1 MLKSMRH
8 KTELG
13 GRRILIAAFV
23 ALLLMMLVAGYD
35 SLSAQKRVQAEI
47 ANLRAERRAK
57 VAAVIVIRRSTWL
70 YSREVERLTD
80 YRAPTTSPPAISSVK
95 RFSLDVDAALTRYPT
110 PSSGEEDDLLTR
122 LRAELGEHRQ
132 TIDSGQCPSPA
143 SLAELTATVERLQEL
158 DARVTED
165 ADSQLAQ
172 KLSQLQRRGTTFLL
186 FSLGAGL
193 LIALGS
199 LAYILR
205 LEANAR
211 VHLEQ
216 ILRHRSELQELS
228 ARIVEA
234 QEQERRSLSR
244 ELHDEVGQSLG
255 ALLVDT
261 GRLASLVPPG
271 EDSMRPL
278 LNGIRERAEQL
289 LREVRDISL
298 LLRPSMLDDLGLI
311 PALEWLARET
321 SRQGGPEVEVVD
333 ENVSDDLNED
343 YRTCVYR
350 LVQEALRNANRHSGA
365 RNVIVAVRQREGRIL
380 VEVRDD
386 GKGFD
391 PSRMRGMGLL
401 GMEERV
407 QRFGGALRIES
418 QPGGGTT
425 VAADLPLRQH

>member
-1 MLKSMRH
+1 MLMSMQH
-8 KTELG
+8 KTQLG
-13 GRRILIAAFV
+13 GRWILIAAFV
-23 ALLLMMLVAGYD
+23 ALLLLMLVAGYD

-47 ANLRAERRAK
+47 ANLRAERRAR

-70 YSREVERLTD
+70 YSREVERLAD
-80 YRAPTTSPPAISSVK
+80 YRAPVTPPPVMSSVK

-110 PSSGEEDDLLTR
+110 PSSELEQTLLTR

-132 TIDSGQCPSPA
+132 TIDSGQCPSA
-143 SLAELTATVERLQEL
+143 SSLAELTATVERLQEL
-158 DARVTED
+158 DSHMTED

-172 KLSQLQRRGTTFLL
+172 QLSQLQQRGTTFLL

-228 ARIVEA
+228 ARLVEA

-244 ELHDEVGQSLG
+244 ELHDEVGQSIG

-261 GRLASLVPPG
+261 GRLASLLPPG

-333 ENVSDDLNED
+333 ENVSEDLNED

-350 LVQEALRNANRHSGA
+350 LVQEALRNASRHSGA

-418 QPGGGTT
+418 GSSGTT
-425 VAADLPLRQH
+425 VAADLPLR

>member
-8 KTELG
+8 GTELG
-13 GRRILIAAFV
+13 GRWILIAAFV
-23 ALLLMMLVAGYD
+23 ALLLLMLVAGYD
-35 SLSAQKRVQAEI
+35 SLSAQQRVQAEI
-47 ANLRAERRAK
+47 AKLRAQRRAR

-70 YSREVERLTD
+70 YSREVERLSA
-80 YRAPTTSPPAISSVK
+80 YREPAGAPPAISSVK
-95 RFSLDVDAALTRYPT
+95 RFSLDVDAALTRYPP
-110 PSSGEEDDLLTR
+110 PSSGEEDALLVR
-122 LRAELGEHRQ
+122 LRSELGEHRR
-132 TIDSGQCPSPA
+132 TIDSGQCPSAA
-143 SLAELTATVERLQEL
+143 SLAELTSTVERLQEL
-158 DARVTED
+158 DSRMTED
-165 ADSQLAQ
+165 ADTRLTQQ
-172 KLSQLQRRGTTFLL
+172 LSQLQQRGTTFLL

-211 VHLEQ
+211 IHLEQ

-228 ARIVEA
+228 ARLVEA

-255 ALLVDT
+255 ALLVDA
-261 GRLASLVPPG
+261 GRLASLLPSG
-271 EDSMRPL
+271 EDNMRPL

-321 SRQGGPEVEVVD
+321 SRQGGPEVEVIE
-333 ENVSDDLNED
+333 ENVSENLDED
-343 YRTCVYR
+343 YRTCVFR
-350 LVQEALRNANRHSGA
+350 LVQEALRNASRHSGA
-365 RNVIVAVRQREGRIL
+365 RSVIVAVRQREGRIF
-380 VEVRDD
+380 VEVRDG

-407 QRFGGALRIES
+407 QRFGGTLHIDSR
-418 QPGGGTT
+418 PGGGTT
-425 VAADLPLRQH
+425 VIADLPLR